1 MQRRR
6 ALLLAAAA
14 AALHPRLLMTALA
27 RAKDAPATLLTAP
40 LTVQGAWAWPK
51 PAARVL
57 ARMREA
63 CLAGV
68 PLLSDRQP
76 DRLLVDDHTSG
87 PPAIWLHDDGARL
100 AWIIVNVRGSDWCNL
115 CYQFGHEL
123 GHVLCN
129 SWAPLAKPQNPCQW
143 LEEALVE
150 SFSLRGLGL
159 LADSWEKNPPFRGNN
174 AYAAAIRRYRADVVE
189 KYQKVAVE
197 QGAANGLSPWFH
209 AQRKSLDVS
218 GTVTGP
224 GRAAIP
230 TFLAELE
237 ADNDAVAGLG
247 AMNRWVARTG
257 VPVEEYLERWER
269 SCLEIAASNRL
280 PARVRNSLFGS

>member
-87 PPAIWLHDDGARL
+87 PSAIWLHDDGARL
-100 AWIIVNVRGSDWCNL
+100 AWIIVNVRGSD
-115 CYQFGHEL
+115 
-123 GHVLCN
+123 
-129 SWAPLAKPQNPCQW
+129 
-143 LEEALVE
+143 
-150 SFSLRGLGL
+150 
-159 LADSWEKNPPFRGNN
+159 
-174 AYAAAIRRYRADVVE
+174 
-189 KYQKVAVE
+189 
-197 QGAANGLSPWFH
+197 
-209 AQRKSLDVS
+209 
-218 GTVTGP
+218 
-224 GRAAIP
+224 
-230 TFLAELE
+230 
-237 ADNDAVAGLG
+237 
-247 AMNRWVARTG
+247 
-257 VPVEEYLERWER
+257 
-269 SCLEIAASNRL
+269 
-280 PARVRNSLFGS
+280 